1 MILDLELLTKIFAIN
16 LSYVTLNTIRFML
29 TIKGYR
35 ILAPLLSM
43 VEIVIYVLGLSM
55 VMNSLDNPLN
65 LAAYALGYGA
75 GIAVGIKIED
85 WLALGYTMITVMT
98 QDVTSTM
105 PNQLRDLGYGVSSY
119 RANGRDGERLVLE
132 ILLTRKAERH
142 LQNKVLEIDQKAF
155 MVSYD
160 PKYIHGGFWSKRVH
174 LGK

>member
-1 MILDLELLTKIFAIN
+1 MIIFDLGLLAKIFAIS
-16 LSYVTLNTIRFML
+16 LSYVTMNTIRFML

-35 ILAPLLSM
+35 VLAPLLSM

-75 GIAVGIKIED
+75 G
-85 WLALGYTMITVMT
+85 MT
-98 QDVTSTM
+98 QDVDSPM
-105 PNQLRDLGYGVSSY
+105 PNQLRDFGYGVSSY
-119 RANGRDGERLVLE
+119 RAHGRDGERLVLE

-142 LQNKVLEIDQKAF
+142 LQNKVLEIDPKAF

-160 PKYIHGGFWSKRVH
+160 PKFIHGGFWSKRVH
-174 LGK
+174 LDKK

>member
-1 MILDLELLTKIFAIN
+1 MIFDLGLLAKIFAIN

-29 TIKGYR
+29 TMKGYR

-75 GIAVGIKIED
+75 GIGIGIKIED

-98 QDVTSTM
+98 QCRTNCAISATGS
-105 PNQLRDLGYGVSSY
+105 PATEPTEETASALC
-119 RANGRDGERLVLE
+119 
-132 ILLTRKAERH
+132 
-142 LQNKVLEIDQKAF
+142 
-155 MVSYD
+155 
-160 PKYIHGGFWSKRVH
+160 SKSC
-174 LGK
+174 

>member
-1 MILDLELLTKIFAIN
+1 
-16 LSYVTLNTIRFML
+16 
-29 TIKGYR
+29 
-35 ILAPLLSM
+35 
-43 VEIVIYVLGLSM
+43 
-55 VMNSLDNPLN
+55 
-65 LAAYALGYGA
+65 
-75 GIAVGIKIED
+75 
-85 WLALGYTMITVMT
+85 MT
-98 QDVTSTM
+98 QDVSSTM

-142 LQNKVLEIDQKAF
+142 LQNKVLEIDPKAF

>member
-1 MILDLELLTKIFAIN
+1 MIFDLELLAKVFAIN
-16 LSYVTLNTIRFML
+16 LSYVTLSTIRFML
-29 TIKGYR
+29 TMKGYR
-35 ILAPLLSM
+35 VLAPLLSM

-55 VMNSLDNPLN
+55 VMSSLDNPLN

-75 GIAVGIKIED
+75 GIGIGIKIED

-98 QDVTSTM
+98 QDVDSPM
-105 PNQLRDLGYGVSSY
+105 PNQLRNLGYGVSSY

-142 LQNKVLEIDQKAF
+142 LQNKVLEIDPKAF

>member
-1 MILDLELLTKIFAIN
+1 MIFDFGLLAKIFAIN

-29 TIKGYR
+29 TMKGYR

-75 GIAVGIKIED
+75 GIGIGIKIED

-98 QDVTSTM
+98 QDVGSTM

-142 LQNKVLEIDQKAF
+142 LQNKVLEIDPKAF

>member
-1 MILDLELLTKIFAIN
+1 MIFDLGLLAKIFAIN

-29 TIKGYR
+29 TMKGYR

-75 GIAVGIKIED
+75 GIGIGIKIED

-98 QDVTSTM
+98 QDVSSTM
-105 PNQLRDLGYGVSSY
+105 PNQMRDIGYGGSS
-119 RANGRDGERLVLE
+119 
-132 ILLTRKAERH
+132 
-142 LQNKVLEIDQKAF
+142 
-155 MVSYD
+155 
-160 PKYIHGGFWSKRVH
+160 
-174 LGK
+174 

>member
-1 MILDLELLTKIFAIN
+1 MIFDLALLAKIFAIN

-35 ILAPLLSM
+35 VLAPLLSM

-98 QDVTSTM
+98 QDVDSPM
-105 PNQLRDLGYGVSSY
+105 PNLLRDFGYGVSCY
-119 RANGRDGERLVLE
+119 RDHGRDGERLVLE
-132 ILLTRKAERH
+132 ILLTRKAEHH
-142 LQNKVLEIDQKAF
+142 LQNKVLEIYPKAF

-174 LGK
+174 LNK